1 MNALRIAGL
10 TVTRGAGP
18 VIRDVDLTLEP
29 GRITAL
35 VGPNGAGKTSLLEAV
50 SGVVPASAG
59 TVHIGSDEITKQS
72 RVNRARRGLAHIE
85 QGRAVFGG
93 LTVLEN
99 LMLTA
104 RTRARADEL
113 FELFPELEK
122 RRDSPAALLSGG
134 EQQMVVLARAFAA
147 RPSFLLID
155 EMSLGLAPVVF
166 TRLLPMVTRF
176 AEEGAAILLVEQFTH
191 LALGVASDALV
202 VSSGRVTY
210 TGSAQGLLDSPGTL
224 HSAYLGES

>member
-1 MNALRIAGL
+1 MNALRVTNL

-18 VIRDVDLTLEP
+18 VISEVGFTLEP
-29 GRITAL
+29 GHITAL
-35 VGPNGAGKTSLLEAV
+35 VGPNGAGKTSLLEAI
-50 SGVVPASAG
+50 SGVVPATSG
-59 TVHIGSDEITKQS
+59 TVHIGADDVTKQS
-72 RVNRARRGLAHIE
+72 RVARARRGLAHIE

-104 RTRARADEL
+104 RTRPRADEL
-113 FELFPELEK
+113 FGVFPELAK

-176 AEEGAAILLVEQFTH
+176 AAEGAAILLVEQFTH
-191 LALGVASDALV
+191 LALGVARDALV

-210 TGSAQGLLDSPGTL
+210 SGDAATLLDSPDTL
-224 HSAYLGES
+224 HTAYLGGS

>member
-1 MNALRIAGL
+1 MNALRVTGL

-18 VIRDVDLTLEP
+18 VISDVGFTLEP
-29 GRITAL
+29 GHITAL
-35 VGPNGAGKTSLLEAV
+35 VGPNGAGKTSLLEAI
-50 SGVVPASAG
+50 SGVVPAAAG
-59 TVHIGSDEITKQS
+59 TVHIGTEDLTRQS
-72 RVNRARRGLAHIE
+72 RVTRARRGVAHIE

-113 FELFPELEK
+113 FALFPELAK

-147 RPSFLLID
+147 RPAFLLID

-191 LALGVASDALV
+191 LALGVARDALV

-210 TGSAQGLLDSPGTL
+210 SGDAATLLDSPETL
-224 HSAYLGES
+224 HTAYLGGS